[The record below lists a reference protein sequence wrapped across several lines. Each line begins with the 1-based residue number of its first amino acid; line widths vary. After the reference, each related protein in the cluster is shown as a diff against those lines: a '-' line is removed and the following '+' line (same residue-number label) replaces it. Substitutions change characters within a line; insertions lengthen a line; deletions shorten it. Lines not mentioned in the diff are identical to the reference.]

1 MICFDTKKELEVIL
15 KHSGIEIKDP
25 AQLAQAIWD
34 MKEKVDR
41 LRQTVVEQLSE
52 KEIKFLE
59 EWRASRIKKERKR
72 FGRKR
77 EAVQLK
83 YFGAI
88 HQLRKEGYSYA
99 EISSY
104 LAKYHKI
111 KIDQSSIQRYYTEQ
125 LKLIQ
130 EARDGNIHE

>member
-1 MICFDTKKELEVIL
+1 MVLKRAGADKPSELATRVWQVKE
-15 KHSGIEIKDP
+15 EI
-25 AQLAQAIWD
+25 
-34 MKEKVDR
+34 DR
-41 LRQTVVEQLSE
+41 LRAVASEQLSE
-52 KEIKFLE
+52 KEKAFLQ
-59 EWRASRIKKERKR
+59 EWKASKIKKNRRK

-83 YFGAI
+83 HFGVI
-88 HQLRKEGYSYA
+88 HQLRQEGYSYA
-99 EISSY
+99 EISNY